1 MNHARA
7 LATGEFDEDKE
18 DEEDEEDMDTSSGEV
33 NKQPS
38 MFTPCVSISIHVIH
52 KYNVGAPEKVP

>member
-33 NKQPS
+33 NSLLCSFPVSPSPS
-38 MFTPCVSISIHVIH
+38 MSSINIM
-52 KYNVGAPEKVP
+52 